1 MMIGKLPFSIAL
13 GAVCLPA
20 WAHGELGG
28 GLGMLSGVTHFL
40 TSPLA
45 LAAWVGLVAAVFV
58 VDEKR
63 VPALVIASALAA
75 GLGAFS
81 VDYVATYLAS
91 MVVVLIGLTGV
102 FAWRLSTMA
111 AVLLALVAGFTSGL
125 ASELE
130 PPTLA
135 RALGVAATQAALLAG
150 ALYTVPALDRIA
162 QLKALTPIARRV
174 LASWVTA
181 IGMLMTALAIHLT
194 KP

>member
-1 MMIGKLPFSIAL
+1 MNKKRLCAIVMGAL
-13 GAVCLPA
+13 CLPVC
-20 WAHGELGG
+20 AHGELGG

-45 LAAWVGLVAAVFV
+45 LAAWVGFVASVFV

-63 VPALVIASALAA
+63 VPALVVASALAA
-75 GLGAFS
+75 GLGAFG
-81 VDYVATYLAS
+81 VVYAATSLAS
-91 MVVVLIGLTGV
+91 VLVVLIGLTGV
-102 FAWRLSTMA
+102 FAWGLSATA

-125 ASELE
+125 AAELE

-150 ALYTVPALDRIA
+150 ALYTLPALDRLTR
-162 QLKALTPIARRV
+162 LKTLTPIARRV

-181 IGMLMTALAIHLT
+181 IGLLMSALAIHLA

>member
-1 MMIGKLPFSIAL
+1 MIRQIFLAVAI
-13 GAVCLPA
+13 GASSVPA

-45 LAAWVGLVAAVFV
+45 LAACIGLVVAVFV

-63 VPALVIASALAA
+63 VPVLVITSALAA
-75 GLGAFS
+75 SLGAFS
-81 VDYVATYLAS
+81 VDYATTYLAA
-91 MVVVLIGLTGV
+91 VLVVLIGLTGV
-102 FAWRLSTMA
+102 FAWSLSSIA

-125 ASELE
+125 ACELE

-150 ALYTVPALDRIA
+150 ALYTVPALDRVV

-174 LASWVTA
+174 LASWVAA
-181 IGMLMTALAIHLT
+181 IGMLMAALAIHLT
-194 KP
+194 KL

>member
-1 MMIGKLPFSIAL
+1 M
-13 GAVCLPA
+13 PA

-45 LAAWVGLVAAVFV
+45 LAAWIGLVVAVFV

-63 VPALVIASALAA
+63 VPVLVITSALAA
-75 GLGAFS
+75 SLGAFS
-81 VDYVATYLAS
+81 VDYAATYLAA
-91 MVVVLIGLTGV
+91 VLVVLIGLNGV
-102 FAWRLSTMA
+102 FAWSLSSTA

-150 ALYTVPALDRIA
+150 ALYTVPALDRVV
-162 QLKALTPIARRV
+162 QLKAMTPIARRV

-181 IGMLMTALAIHLT
+181 IGMLMAALAIHLT
-194 KP
+194 KL

>member
-1 MMIGKLPFSIAL
+1 MIRQIFLAVAI
-13 GAVCLPA
+13 GASSVPA

-45 LAAWVGLVAAVFV
+45 LAACIGLVVAVFV

-63 VPALVIASALAA
+63 VPVLVITSALAA
-75 GLGAFS
+75 SLGAIS
-81 VDYVATYLAS
+81 VDYATTYLAA
-91 MVVVLIGLTGV
+91 VLVVLIGLTGV
-102 FAWRLSTMA
+102 FAWSLSSTA

-150 ALYTVPALDRIA
+150 ALYTVPALDRVV

-174 LASWVTA
+174 LASWVAA
-181 IGMLMTALAIHLT
+181 IGMLMAALAIHLT
-194 KP
+194 KL